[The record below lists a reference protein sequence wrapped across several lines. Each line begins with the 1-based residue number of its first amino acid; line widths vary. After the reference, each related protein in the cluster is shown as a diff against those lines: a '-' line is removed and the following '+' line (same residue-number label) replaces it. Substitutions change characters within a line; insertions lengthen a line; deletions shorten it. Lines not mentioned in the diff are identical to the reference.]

1 MISDS
6 CNYIYRWTVGAVR
19 GWIMLE
25 QHGRDNLY
33 RVKGVRGWAYTVTK
47 KVSEKIKKSKD
58 GKQNIRDSG
67 VANLSDKEVSR
78 RARDKSLSPKERQRY
93 KKEEKARE
101 LRNKQKRKSHY

>member
-1 MISDS
+1 MSCLRRRKTSKKSYTVSKAYWNKHSHNKYLGYKIIS
-6 CNYIYRWTVGAVR
+6 YT
-19 GWIMLE
+19 
-25 QHGRDNLY
+25 
-33 RVKGVRGWAYTVTK
+33 AYTVTK

-93 KKEEKARE
+93 KTEEKARE

>member
-1 MISDS
+1 MKKFSNVPFLS
-6 CNYIYRWTVGAVR
+6 GAFFYNKNNK
-19 GWIMLE
+19 L
-25 QHGRDNLY
+25 
-33 RVKGVRGWAYTVTK
+33 
-47 KVSEKIKKSKD
+47 KIKKSKG

>member
-1 MISDS
+1 MSCLRRRKTSKKSYTVSKAYWNKHSHNKYLGYKIIS
-6 CNYIYRWTVGAVR
+6 YT
-19 GWIMLE
+19 
-25 QHGRDNLY
+25 
-33 RVKGVRGWAYTVTK
+33 AYTVTK
-47 KVSEKIKKSKD
+47 KVSEKIKKSKA